1 MPNDN
6 SSPPA
11 RLIADGAAVSLY
23 RSPATLP
30 VMRAGAVTIV
40 VGSLPSG
47 APVTLTATS
56 RAWLEDLAAAAAD
69 ALAAFRPVMAA
80 AVTP

>member
-6 SSPPA
+6 SPPA

-30 VMRAGAVTIV
+30 ATRPGAVTIV
-40 VGSLPSG
+40 LGSLPSG
-47 APVTLTATS
+47 APVTVTVTS
-56 RAWLEDLAAAAAD
+56 RAWLVDLAAAAAD
-69 ALAAFRPVMAA
+69 GLAAFRPVMSS